1 VGLVVS
7 TPEIEL
13 FRRDGFASLR
23 RICGLEEIAEIRRV
37 LEDLYSR
44 KVGVKEGA
52 QFDVLKP
59 YDSEAVTL
67 GQLTNPSNF
76 APALK
81 KTALFRKAHEI
92 AHQILGPKAF
102 VSADF
107 VLVKPPLQ
115 GATTPW
121 HQDQAYGKLD
131 YDFDQLTLWLPLQNV
146 DENSGCLQF
155 VPGTHMGPIRPHRSA
170 NNDSKAHSLESCS
183 IPSPEEIVSVP
194 LALGD
199 CSIHDGRVLHGSPS
213 NRSPVARYAYILV
226 FRNPTVPPPDA
237 SPYPWVE
244 QRHDVIAERRNAWF
258 RHGGFLVLLW
268 RKFREG
274 DFSDTSRVRLTLRE
288 ALVRMQKK

>member
-1 VGLVVS
+1 MGLVVN

-13 FRRDGFASLR
+13 FRRDGFVSLR
-23 RICGLEEIAEIRRV
+23 GICGLEEIAEIRRV

-59 YDSEAVTL
+59 YDSEAATL

-102 VSADF
+102 CSADF

-131 YDFDQLTLWLPLQNV
+131 YDYDQLTLWLPLQNV

-199 CSIHDGRVLHGSPS
+199 CSIHDGSHLCGTNLRRQHGWKHPG
-213 NRSPVARYAYILV
+213 
-226 FRNPTVPPPDA
+226 
-237 SPYPWVE
+237 
-244 QRHDVIAERRNAWF
+244 H
-258 RHGGFLVLLW
+258 
-268 RKFREG
+268 
-274 DFSDTSRVRLTLRE
+274 
-288 ALVRMQKK
+288 